1 MKKNAAGAGRALAFD
16 SFPGFDLSAAVVAYK
31 PELSVDISLTRN
43 YFELFGLSESF
54 EIDQQALAEK
64 YRSLQS
70 ALHPDRFV
78 NKTDQER
85 RVSAQSAAFVNEAYA
100 TLKSDLKR
108 AHYLLKLKDVEFNP
122 DTETSSD
129 TEFLVRQ
136 MELHERIEEIDDT
149 DESITALDDLAQ
161 ELKQQQ
167 AQLISQ
173 FSGQYAEDDL
183 THAKD
188 TALKLQFYERLNNQ
202 VRKKQEQYEEGRL

>member
-1 MKKNAAGAGRALAFD
+1 M
-16 SFPGFDLSAAVVAYK
+16 
-31 PELSVDISLTRN
+31 DISLTRN
-43 YFELFGLSESF
+43 YFELFGLSEGF
-54 EIDQQALAEK
+54 EIDQRALAEK

-85 RVSAQSAAFVNEAYA
+85 RVSAQSAALVNEAYA

-108 AHYLLKLKDVEFNP
+108 AHYLLKLKDIEFNP

-149 DESITALDDLAQ
+149 DDSITALDDLAQ

-167 AQLISQ
+167 AQLIAQ

-183 THAKD
+183 TNAKD